1 VYLYSKNGSRVSNTL
16 EDNRKNIDQLDGS
29 MKVAAHQED
38 LQFLAQILQEQLLAE
53 VPFGEFFQ
61 VKCAVKNDQLMI
73 LAQHPVTVQCNTEI
87 IFTVLEEALQ
97 LLPEHHEQPVGLF
110 LRVVGQKLAY
120 AKRSLTL
127 KMEGVGEASLTSR
140 HGEVETRANVLC
152 ALPCL
157 PLSSFASSAS
167 SGVAGARVSTYLGS
181 KPAYPVKTIFVGA
194 ALMVI
199 AVFGGGAY
207 FLTRS
212 CMTFECKQIQTAK
225 QLQRSLGQ
233 LKLSF
238 NSEKE
243 LPKIQQQLD
252 AASASLKTIPPWSPR
267 YQEAEQLSASL
278 SGQSEKIQQL
288 RKAFQAGSMA
298 AQKSQTPASNLQEL
312 KARLQLW
319 RQAIAPLEAV
329 NSNTE
334 LYNLVQPK
342 LLIFRTNLQAVK
354 QQLLRQEKRQV
365 ARRSRQVIHTQKQ
378 GG

>member
-1 VYLYSKNGSRVSNTL
+1 
-16 EDNRKNIDQLDGS
+16 
-29 MKVAAHQED
+29 MKVAAQQED
-38 LQFLAQILQEQLLAE
+38 LQSLAQILQEQLLAE
-53 VPFGEFFQ
+53 VPSGEFFQ

-73 LAQHPVTVQCNTEI
+73 LAQHPVAVEYNTET

-127 KMEGVGEASLTSR
+127 RVEGVGDASLTST
-140 HGEVETRANVLC
+140 HGEVETRGNVLC
-152 ALPCL
+152 ALSCL
-157 PLSSFASSAS
+157 PVSSSAS
-167 SGVAGARVSTYLGS
+167 SGIAGARASTYLGS

-194 ALMVI
+194 ALIVI

-238 NSEKE
+238 KSEKE

-252 AASASLKTIPPWSPR
+252 AASTSLKTIPHWSPH

-319 RQAIAPLEAV
+319 RQAITPLEAV

-334 LYNLVQPK
+334 LYKLVQPK
-342 LLIFRTNLQAVK
+342 LLIYRINLQAVK

-365 ARRSRQVIHTQKQ
+365 ARRSRQSNSHP
-378 GG
+378 